1 MDYDRRAFLKASSSA
16 AFVGAAGCG
25 QAPNALWPLTG
36 LPEKP
41 PADFTPPSAGSID
54 IASHVINRLTFGP
67 TPGLRTAVL
76 RLAKREEDAVETFIE
91 QQLEPEKIDDRRAEH
106 RARIFETLKSE
117 PIGEFYEFQPSLL
130 REELTRAT
138 LMRAV
143 YSERQLHEVM
153 VRFWS
158 DHFNID
164 LSKGEC
170 KWLKPADDRDVIRP
184 NAMGKFTDL
193 LAAITKSQAMLT
205 YLDGRENRVH
215 KPGDKPNENH
225 ARELLELHTLG
236 VNGGYSQNDVME
248 VARCLSGWRIGRGLF
263 QNGKVQFE
271 PGLHDSG
278 KKLVLGQAIPGR
290 KGMDGRKDLDDVL
303 RIVASHTSTARH
315 IATKLCRRFIDDE
328 PPSAAIDAVATRFS
342 RSHGSIAAVL
352 RTLFHTE
359 AFRSHRGSKF
369 KQPMHLIASAL
380 RVTDAETDAGRPL
393 LNFLTRMGHMPFEY
407 PSPDGYED
415 AADAWQGTLLWRWNF
430 AARLGRRQ
438 IKGTHLNRSRLAK
451 RSGGLA
457 KLAAHILNR
466 KPSAEEL
473 AAVEASDNPV
483 GLLLAS
489 PGFQWS

>member
-1 MDYDRRAFLKASSSA
+1 
-16 AFVGAAGCG
+16 
-25 QAPNALWPLTG
+25 
-36 LPEKP
+36 
-41 PADFTPPSAGSID
+41 
-54 IASHVINRLTFGP
+54 
-67 TPGLRTAVL
+67 
-76 RLAKREEDAVETFIE
+76 
-91 QQLEPEKIDDRRAEH
+91 
-106 RARIFETLKSE
+106 
-117 PIGEFYEFQPSLL
+117 
-130 REELTRAT
+130 
-138 LMRAV
+138 
-143 YSERQLHEVM
+143 M

-193 LAAITKSQAMLT
+193 LAAATKSQAMLT

-263 QNGKVQFE
+263 QNGKVQFK

-278 KKLVLGQAIPGR
+278 KKLVLGQAIPAR

-303 RIVASHTSTARH
+303 RIVASHTSTSRH

-342 RSHGSIAAVL
+342 RSDGSIPEVL

-359 AFRSHRGSKF
+359 AFRSHRGGKF
-369 KQPMHLIASAL
+369 KQPMHLIASAI

-393 LNFLTRMGHMPFEY
+393 LNFLTRMGQMPFEY

-430 AARLGRRQ
+430 AARLGRKQ
-438 IKGTHLNRSRLAK
+438 IKGTNLNRSRLAK

-457 KLAAHILNR
+457 KVAAHILNR
-466 KPSAEEL
+466 KPSVEEL

>member
-1 MDYDRRAFLKASSSA
+1 MSR
-16 AFVGAAGCG
+16 
-25 QAPNALWPLTG
+25 
-36 LPEKP
+36 
-41 PADFTPPSAGSID
+41 
-54 IASHVINRLTFGP
+54 
-67 TPGLRTAVL
+67 
-76 RLAKREEDAVETFIE
+76 
-91 QQLEPEKIDDRRAEH
+91 KIDDRRAEH

-193 LAAITKSQAMLT
+193 LAAATKSQAMLT

-248 VARCLSGWRIGRGLF
+248 VARCLSGWRIGRELF

-278 KKLVLGQAIPGR
+278 KKLVLGQAIPVR

-342 RSHGSIAAVL
+342 RSHGSITEVL

-380 RVTDAETDAGRPL
+380 RVKPMPAGRCSTFSLGWVTCHSNTPRRMATKMPQTPGRAPSFGAGILPPDLGAGKLRGHTQPL
-393 LNFLTRMGHMPFEY
+393 ALGQ
-407 PSPDGYED
+407 
-415 AADAWQGTLLWRWNF
+415 AQW
-430 AARLGRRQ
+430 RLGQAR
-438 IKGTHLNRSRLAK
+438 GTHSQPQTK
-451 RSGGLA
+451 RGGTCRRRGIRQPGWPAPSQPRFSVELIAMKQTKAYLHGNGDLQKTLVVVFLRGGADGLA
-457 KLAAHILNR
+457 LGSSGWR
-466 KPSAEEL
+466 
-473 AAVEASDNPV
+473 
-483 GLLLAS
+483 
-489 PGFQWS
+489 

>member
-1 MDYDRRAFLKASSSA
+1 MDYNRRAFLKASSSA

-25 QAPNALWPLTG
+25 QAPDALWPLTG

-41 PADFTPPSAGSID
+41 PTDFTPPSAGSID
-54 IASHVINRLTFGP
+54 LSSHVINRLTFGP

-91 QQLEPEKIDDRRAEH
+91 QQLKPEKIDDRRAEH
-106 RARIFETLKSE
+106 RTRIFETLKSE

-184 NAMGKFTDL
+184 NAMGKFTDR
-193 LAAITKSQAMLT
+193 LAARTKSQAMLT

-236 VNGGYSQNDVME
+236 VNGGY
-248 VARCLSGWRIGRGLF
+248 
-263 QNGKVQFE
+263 
-271 PGLHDSG
+271 
-278 KKLVLGQAIPGR
+278 
-290 KGMDGRKDLDDVL
+290 
-303 RIVASHTSTARH
+303 
-315 IATKLCRRFIDDE
+315 
-328 PPSAAIDAVATRFS
+328 
-342 RSHGSIAAVL
+342 
-352 RTLFHTE
+352 
-359 AFRSHRGSKF
+359 
-369 KQPMHLIASAL
+369 
-380 RVTDAETDAGRPL
+380 
-393 LNFLTRMGHMPFEY
+393 
-407 PSPDGYED
+407 
-415 AADAWQGTLLWRWNF
+415 
-430 AARLGRRQ
+430 
-438 IKGTHLNRSRLAK
+438 
-451 RSGGLA
+451 
-457 KLAAHILNR
+457 
-466 KPSAEEL
+466 
-473 AAVEASDNPV
+473 
-483 GLLLAS
+483 
-489 PGFQWS
+489 

>member
-1 MDYDRRAFLKASSSA
+1 MQMA
-16 AFVGAAGCG
+16 
-25 QAPNALWPLTG
+25 QA
-36 LPEKP
+36 
-41 PADFTPPSAGSID
+41 I
-54 IASHVINRLTFGP
+54 
-67 TPGLRTAVL
+67 
-76 RLAKREEDAVETFIE
+76 
-91 QQLEPEKIDDRRAEH
+91 
-106 RARIFETLKSE
+106 
-117 PIGEFYEFQPSLL
+117 
-130 REELTRAT
+130 
-138 LMRAV
+138 
-143 YSERQLHEVM
+143 
-153 VRFWS
+153 
-158 DHFNID
+158 
-164 LSKGEC
+164 
-170 KWLKPADDRDVIRP
+170 DDRDVIRP

-193 LAAITKSQAMLT
+193 LAAATKSQAMLT

-303 RIVASHTSTARH
+303 RIVAFHTSTARH
-315 IATKLCRRFIDDE
+315 IAIKLCRRSSTTNRRPRHRCHCDQIFPI
-328 PPSAAIDAVATRFS
+328 PWQ
-342 RSHGSIAAVL
+342 HKGVL
-352 RTLFHTE
+352 RTLFTLKRF
-359 AFRSHRGSKF
+359 AATAVASSSNQCIRSRRHSGDRCGNRCWPAAA
-369 KQPMHLIASAL
+369 QL
-380 RVTDAETDAGRPL
+380 
-393 LNFLTRMGHMPFEY
+393 LTRMGHMPFEY

-430 AARLGRRQ
+430 AARLGRGQ

-451 RSGGLA
+451 HSGGLA
-457 KLAAHILNR
+457 KVAAHILNR
-466 KPSAEEL
+466 KPSVEEL